1 MKEGTEL
8 KERREKLGYTQ
19 EQVAEKAGISLRAY
33 KMYESGERIPR
44 ADVMSRIAKVLRT
57 SVERLLKT

>member
-1 MKEGTEL
+1 MTEL

-44 ADVMSRIAKVLRT
+44 ADVMARIAKVLRT

>member
-44 ADVMSRIAKVLRT
+44 ADVMARIAKVLRT
-57 SVERLLKT
+57 SVEQLLKT

>member
-33 KMYESGERIPR
+33 KMYASGERIPR
-44 ADVMSRIAKVLRT
+44 ADVMARIAKVLHT

>member
-44 ADVMSRIAKVLRT
+44 ADVAIRIADTLGV
-57 SVERLLKT
+57 SVKTLWG

>member
-8 KERREKLGYTQ
+8 KERREKLGYMQ

-44 ADVMSRIAKVLRT
+44 ADVMARIAKVLRT
-57 SVERLLKT
+57 SVEQLLKT

>member
-1 MKEGTEL
+1 M

-44 ADVMSRIAKVLRT
+44 ADVMARIAKVLRT

>member
-44 ADVMSRIAKVLRT
+44 ADVMARIAKVLRT
-57 SVERLLKT
+57 SVERLLKD

>member
-19 EQVAEKAGISLRAY
+19 EQVAEKAGISLWAY

-44 ADVMSRIAKVLRT
+44 ADVMARIAKVLRT